1 MQFDKFIAFIHYFV
15 QPDEV
20 QLAEFLSLI
29 TIEKYHKG
37 EYLHK
42 AGKVCQKIWFI
53 NQGIARHF
61 FKTKEEEGTVWFSFA
76 NDLLTEMESFTQ
88 QKPANHNIIA
98 VNELDVLCMRY
109 SDLQK
114 MYAKEAVWERFG
126 RLSNEQYL
134 IKLINRSY
142 GLLFKSGKE
151 KYEDF
156 ISQSPEILQNIP
168 LHQIADFIG
177 VSFETLSRIRA
188 KKD

>member
-1 MQFDKFIAFIHYFV
+1 
-15 QPDEV
+15 
-20 QLAEFLSLI
+20 
-29 TIEKYHKG
+29 
-37 EYLHK
+37 
-42 AGKVCQKIWFI
+42 
-53 NQGIARHF
+53 
-61 FKTKEEEGTVWFSFA
+61 
-76 NDLLTEMESFTQ
+76 MESFTQ

-114 MYAKEAVWERFG
+114 MYAQEAVWERFG